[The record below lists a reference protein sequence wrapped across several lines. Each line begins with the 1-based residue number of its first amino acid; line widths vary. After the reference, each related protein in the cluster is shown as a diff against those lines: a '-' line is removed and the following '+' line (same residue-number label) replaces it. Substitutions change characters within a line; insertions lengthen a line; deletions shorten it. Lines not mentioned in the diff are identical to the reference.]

1 MPSFPSP
8 KPMKFKPRD
17 IARPSAKPISKPKD
31 DDNSIFPPL
40 MSTPVKSR
48 GPPASSVTPKTPLS
62 PSPVKEEVEPKKTQD
77 LKVTKKVK
85 KTEEK
90 PVPFP
95 FVYKLFFLVAFLV
108 FAAPRVCRVGVLQ
121 LKLVEVGE
129 EGRIYI
135 GTDGPYKMI
144 SCRKNASF
152 KLMDE
157 VAKKCLSPGG
167 KSGGFKSKRCGGAT
181 CWQLQDN
188 VLSPRGKGKGEIEAH
203 AALSIPALGN
213 FPMPIHNFEEAWMAV
228 SS

>member
-1 MPSFPSP
+1 
-8 KPMKFKPRD
+8 MKFKPRD

-31 DDNSIFPPL
+31 DDNSLFPPL
-40 MSTPVKSR
+40 MSTPVKNR

-95 FVYKLFFLVAFLV
+95 FIYKLFFLVAFLV
-108 FAAPRVCRVGVLQ
+108 FAAPRICRVGVLQ

-157 VAKKCLSPGG
+157 VAKNACRRGARVVASRARDVGG
-167 KSGGFKSKRCGGAT
+167 QLAGSFKTMC
-181 CWQLQDN
+181 
-188 VLSPRGKGKGEIEAH
+188 
-203 AALSIPALGN
+203 
-213 FPMPIHNFEEAWMAV
+213 
-228 SS
+228 